1 MKTHSSENGESDAQ
15 LNGAADARIDSS
27 RRSRRFP
34 VALLIVLVSAGG
46 VLIPVAMR
54 GGGLPKRFAEVDPGV
69 LLRSGQPT
77 TRQIEHMIDRY
88 GLKTIMIARSDKSSS
103 VPEETAFATSRGV
116 KVISVPIVSRSTIA
130 DEQVNQFFTAID
142 DPANRPLL
150 VHCSAGRHRTG
161 YLCAL
166 YRIERQGWS
175 KERAIEEML
184 SFGFD
189 QKDQAIVLE
198 QLQAYTPLRDRKK

>member
-1 MKTHSSENGESDAQ
+1 MSPHPQQHSEPHSAPNGSVPGNAP
-15 LNGAADARIDSS
+15 NAS
-27 RRSRRFP
+27 RRRRRP
-34 VALLIVLVSAGG
+34 IAILIVLLCVSG
-46 VLIPVAMR
+46 VWIPVAMR
-54 GGGLPKRFAEVDPGV
+54 GRGLPQRFAEVDPGV

-77 TRQIEHMIDRY
+77 ERQIDHMIDRY
-88 GLKTIMIARSDKSSS
+88 GIKTIVIARSDKSTS
-103 VPEETAFATSRGV
+103 VPEEMLHATSRGV
-116 KVISVPIVSRSTIA
+116 AVVSVPIVSRSRIT
-130 DEQVNQFFTAID
+130 DDQVSQFFAAVD
-142 DPANRPLL
+142 DPAKRPVL

-189 QKDQAIVLE
+189 QHDQAIVLE
-198 QLQAYTPLRDRKK
+198 QLRDYVPLKERKR